1 MSQLERSDY
10 LAAFGVPAFLYVEP
24 TDAIE
29 VSTQKIC
36 TPCLVIETQNAHSFC
51 QTGKVQDFLFKM
63 LGAIGLKKANV
74 KCITINALDL
84 ERTLGQYDAKTVLLM
99 SKGLS
104 SDVQAHFS
112 MHHPS
117 EILVNE
123 TFKREAW
130 EVLKQ
135 LQQCLK

>member
-1 MSQLERSDY
+1 MSHLERANY
-10 LAAFGVPAFLYVEP
+10 LEAFGVSAFLYAENV
-24 TDAIE
+24 DVIE

-36 TPCLVIETQNAHSFC
+36 VQCLVIETQNAHSFC
-51 QTGKVQDFLFKM
+51 QIGKIQDFLFKM
-63 LGAIGLKKANV
+63 LGAIGFEKANV
-74 KCITINALDL
+74 KCITIDAVDL
-84 ERTLGQYDAKTVLLM
+84 ERTLEQYDAKTVLLM
-99 SKGLS
+99 SKNLS
-104 SDVQAHFS
+104 SDAQAHFS
-112 MHHPS
+112 MYHPS